1 MFTAKG
7 GNRASTIPRHFV
19 RWEVVFTNLTPSH
32 LLATIYSQANVS
44 GLISCGRCL
53 CLYVT
58 LPSRKFHVCKAS
70 IDIHNHVGGGEGR
83 ADVIPAW
90 ASGQVEEPAAVGESC
105 QLVWTGPFFMG
116 G

>member
-19 RWEVVFTNLTPSH
+19 RWEVVFTNLAPSH
-32 LLATIYSQANVS
+32 LLATIYSQANAS

-58 LPSRKFHVCKAS
+58 LPSRKFNVRKVSIHVH
-70 IDIHNHVGGGEGR
+70 DVVGGEGR
-83 ADVIPAW
+83 ADVIPAR
-90 ASGQVEEPAAVGESC
+90 ASGQVEEPAAVVESC